1 MKLSDELLW
10 LNTKFM
16 HEGFHS
22 IRRSSRVRAGL
33 STDLTIEQ
41 VMMKS
46 LKSQGGLTHGR
57 GMSESVRLT
66 SVKTMHKCATMHSA
80 IASLTDTV
88 CCIACFYRPADK
100 RAKFTHFCE
109 DDFLR
114 MVVNEGLL
122 C

>member
-1 MKLSDELLW
+1 MQRTRTGYSNYAKSACLYLQCMMKLSYDHPQ

-22 IRRSSRVRAGL
+22 AHRSSRVWAGL

-46 LKSQGGLTHGR
+46 LKSQSWLTHGQ

-66 SVKTMHKCATMHSA
+66 
-80 IASLTDTV
+80 
-88 CCIACFYRPADK
+88 
-100 RAKFTHFCE
+100 
-109 DDFLR
+109 
-114 MVVNEGLL
+114 
-122 C
+122 